1 MFDLGWTELLLIGIV
16 ALIVV
21 GPKDLPTMFR
31 TLGRFTAKARNM
43 AREFQKALDDA
54 ADQSGMSDTV
64 KDLRDISNP
73 RKMGLDKLNE
83 AADKFE
89 KWDPTKRDGPGPA
102 TAKMTEERAAAAEKV
117 RRAMGE
123 TGKAP
128 HEEAAAQPS
137 EASEGTPTRPASE
150 AAAAPE
156 GKNDA

>member
-21 GPKDLPTMFR
+21 GPKDLPAMFR

-43 AREFQKALDDA
+43 AREFQKAFDEA
-54 ADQSGMSDTV
+54 ADQSGMKDTV

-73 RKMGLDKLNE
+73 RKLGLDKLNE

-89 KWDPTKRDGPGPA
+89 KWDPTRRDGPGPA
-102 TAKMTEERAAAAEKV
+102 TAKMTEERAAQADKV
-117 RRAMGE
+117 RQAMGE
-123 TGKAP
+123 KP
-128 HEEAAAQPS
+128 AARRDETAASPGGTAS
-137 EASEGTPTRPASE
+137 TEPPAEAS
-150 AAAAPE
+150 AAPE